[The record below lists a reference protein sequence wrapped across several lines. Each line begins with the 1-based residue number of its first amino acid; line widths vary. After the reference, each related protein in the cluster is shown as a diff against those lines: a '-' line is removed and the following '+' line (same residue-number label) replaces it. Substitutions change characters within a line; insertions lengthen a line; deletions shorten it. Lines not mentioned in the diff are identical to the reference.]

1 MLNPLTML
9 VLVYGFMLVEARRAA
24 RNERTQRRRGGIEPR
39 GDVYAIM
46 RVAYPGAFA
55 LMFGEA
61 IWRSSVGGALYSSL
75 TVGGAPPDPTMVTG
89 LFVFAFAKALKW
101 WAIVAL
107 GDCWTFRIVVV
118 PGMRLVR
125 SGPYR
130 ALSHP
135 NYIAVVGELI
145 GAGLAL
151 TAYATMPIAAIG
163 FGVLILLRLR
173 VERAVLANLVPE
185 RESPARA

>member
-61 IWRSSVGGALYSSL
+61 ISIRARR
-75 TVGGAPPDPTMVTG
+75 TFAP
-89 LFVFAFAKALKW
+89 
-101 WAIVAL
+101 
-107 GDCWTFRIVVV
+107 
-118 PGMRLVR
+118 
-125 SGPYR
+125 
-130 ALSHP
+130 
-135 NYIAVVGELI
+135 
-145 GAGLAL
+145 
-151 TAYATMPIAAIG
+151 
-163 FGVLILLRLR
+163 FG
-173 VERAVLANLVPE
+173 N
-185 RESPARA
+185 SPARIRAKSARFPGARSSC